1 MKKFVENG
9 LLLFALSGMLSGCSS
24 MRFSTTLKPQPDP
37 GTIFGDARFCISEV
51 KVTDE
56 NKSVKNAGT
65 SGNVPFT
72 TAQTFDAAALA
83 ELRHDAATFYP
94 SIFSEDV
101 QAVPLTLNVDRRH
114 SSTFNCF
121 IFPDVIPS
129 LLGILPLYDGWQSA
143 YHVGVV
149 SPVGTSSEKVSFT
162 RRDAKWTSLETPL
175 GLFPV
180 WGHADYRCSWNQFW
194 SGQSRPSEHALRSAR
209 GLTYGSLT
217 EAAWRS
223 VRSFSRDEVGEA
235 YRKRGERLQSGNVN
249 GRNIWLWGGYV
260 NEGLHVWAFDERP
273 TYSRWTPLDDIVF
286 HPNPDGTY
294 SPVLMRKPPYFT
306 EISVKAEP
314 GKISMKADAVTPALE
329 SLLALVNPNAGGAG
343 ALDDDALIT
352 AITQALVSVKNTEL
366 PTLIVQSPVDKRVA
380 VMSTIEQRLLE
391 AQQHL
396 VLLNGRAEDAV
407 RQGQN
412 AAGFRQKSA
421 RIQAYMSVL
430 AEIKNLLMQ
439 S

>member
-1 MKKFVENG
+1 MKSSTLRICV
-9 LLLFALSGMLSGCSS
+9 LFAFALLAGGCSS
-24 MRFSTTLKPQPDP
+24 MRFSTTLKPQSDP
-37 GTIFGDARFCISEV
+37 GPVFGDARFCISEV

-56 NKSVKNAGT
+56 NKPVKSGT
-65 SGNVPFT
+65 SAGVPFT
-72 TAQTFDAAALA
+72 TAQTFNAAELA
-83 ELRHDAATFYP
+83 ELRHDAAMFYP

-129 LLGILPLYDGWQSA
+129 LLGFLPLYDGWQSA
-143 YHVGVV
+143 YDVSVV
-149 SPVGTSSEKVSFT
+149 SPEGTSSEKVSFT

-175 GLFPV
+175 GLVPV
-180 WGHADYRCSWNQFW
+180 LGHADYRCSWNQFW
-194 SGQSRPSEHALRSAR
+194 SGQTRPSEHALRSAR

-223 VRSFSRDEVGEA
+223 VRNFSRDEVGAA
-235 YRKRGERLQSGNVN
+235 YRKRGERLQTADVD
-249 GRNIWLWGGYV
+249 GRTYWLWPTTIDGK
-260 NEGLHVWAFDERP
+260 LHVSVFTARP
-273 TYSRWTPLDDIVF
+273 TYSNWGPVDELVF
-286 HPNPDGTY
+286 PSNPDGTY
-294 SPVLMRKPPYFT
+294 SPMLMRKPPYFT
-306 EISVKAEP
+306 EVSVRNKNGSFVTKAQ
-314 GKISMKADAVTPALE
+314 AVTPAL
-329 SLLALVNPNAGGAG
+329 SQLLEIVKPNADGAA
-343 ALDDDALIT
+343 ALEDDALMAAVT
-352 AITQALVSVKNTEL
+352 PALVCAKNTEL
-366 PTLIVQSPVDKRVA
+366 PTLVVQASVDKRVA
-380 VMSTIEQRLLE
+380 MLNAIEHRLLE

-396 VLLNGRAEDAV
+396 VVLNGRAEDAV

-412 AAGFRQKSA
+412 AADFRQKTA